1 MSLRPLKNNSGSA
14 ILYAVFL
21 MSLLLFISL
30 EIAKDSLIEYQSAV
44 NSVKRVQAYYA
55 AKSCTQ
61 ISLLRIKAYQQATH
75 SLGKSLPDPSML
87 DILWQFP
94 LSWPMA
100 IPTDLSST
108 NTDDIQKVTKS
119 STFKHQFSSQI
130 SSESGKIDINDL
142 GSPSEGIRNKTRDQ
156 ILTLFSAKL
165 LDQSDFSKKYV
176 NFRFDVL
183 LNDMI
188 DWVDSDKVR
197 LEGGGAEAS
206 LYSERRSEYI
216 PPNQPFKTLEELHMV
231 HGMTDEIYD
240 ILAPAITLYGGKGV
254 NINYADKATLKGL
267 DRQMTD
273 LVVEQILKRRTD
285 PSLGGPFK
293 DQDDFFGFIGGLGV
307 NTSDFNEQR
316 IPLYYDFEI
325 NFNVSCIGAV
335 GNITR
340 KITSIVYDFQKVQ
353 SRLKSNLAE
362 DDPNFKKECKGK
374 TGDEKYECLCAD
386 KTVDDEK
393 KKCLETQKAND
404 KKNPDQSGGSSPAA
418 GPPYIIFQ
426 DVK

>member
-1 MSLRPLKNNSGSA
+1 
-14 ILYAVFL
+14 

-61 ISLLRIKAYQQATH
+61 ISLLRIKAYQQATN

-100 IPTDLSST
+100 IPTDLSSS
-108 NTDDIQKVTKS
+108 NTDDIKKVTKL

-156 ILTLFSAKL
+156 ILTLLTTKL

-176 NFRFDVL
+176 NFRFDIL
-183 LNDMI
+183 INDII
-188 DWVDSDKVR
+188 DWVDADKIR
-197 LEGGGAEAS
+197 IEGGGAEGS
-206 LYSERRSEYI
+206 LYSEMRSEYI
-216 PPNQPFKTLEELHMV
+216 PPNQPFKTFDEIHMV
-231 HGMTDEIYD
+231 KGMTDEIFD

-254 NINYADKATLKGL
+254 NVNYADKATLKGL

-273 LVVEQILKRRTD
+273 QVIEQILKRRND
-285 PSLGGPFK
+285 PTLGGPFK
-293 DQDDFFGFIGGLGV
+293 DQDDFFGYIGGLGV
-307 NTSDFNEQR
+307 NTTDFNDQK

-325 NFNVSCIGAV
+325 NFNISCIGAV

-340 KITSIVYDFQKVQ
+340 EITSIVYDFQKVQ
-353 SRLKSNLAE
+353 SRLKGSLAE

-374 TGDEKYECLCAD
+374 VGDEKHQCICAD
-386 KTVDDEK
+386 KTIETEK
-393 KKCLETQKAND
+393 KKCLDMQIAND
-404 KKNPDQSGGSSPAA
+404 KKNPDQGGGSAPAA